1 MFSVPYLKLA
11 THRNLLFFCFSSDL
25 KRNRMGD
32 WQTRMLQFRKCLA
45 AQNVGES
52 RQNIRKRKRV
62 GITSITTRL
71 SKEKRIKKKMKRINV
86 LTAYRLGKV
95 CTISIVDKGIYHIRR
110 SKCCLPW
117 NWDTDDANIEMK
129 KKSNFLDMF

>member
-1 MFSVPYLKLA
+1 MLPIEIYF
-11 THRNLLFFCFSSDL
+11 FFCFSFVWIRIL

-32 WQTRMLQFRKCLA
+32 WQTRMLQFHKCLA
-45 AQNVGES
+45 AQNVGET

-71 SKEKRIKKKMKRINV
+71 SKKKKRIKKMKRINV
-86 LTAYRLGKV
+86 LTAHRLGKV

-117 NWDTDDANIEMK
+117 NWDTDDANIELK